1 MNVEIKIDSEYPVPK
16 VIILTAKV
24 TEEVEAVMRKLE
36 SPQTLTGCRNGLN
49 REGVFE
55 IIEQSDIIRLY
66 AASGKV
72 FAVTEKG
79 EYTMRLRLYE
89 LEARLEAS
97 SFVRISNSEI
107 INLKKARSFDL
118 SLAGTICVSLSN
130 GDKSYVSR
138 RCVSKVK
145 QTLGI

>member
-1 MNVEIKIDSEYPVPK
+1 MNIEIKLNSSCTVPK
-16 VIILTAKV
+16 IVIFTDQITG
-24 TEEVEAVMRKLE
+24 EVEAVVKKLE
-36 SPQTLTGCRNGLN
+36 SPQSLTGCRNDLN
-49 REGVFE
+49 RGGVFE

-130 GDKSYVSR
+130 GDRSYVSR

>member
-1 MNVEIKIDSEYPVPK
+1 MNVEIKIDDEYSVPK
-16 VIILTAKV
+16 IIILTAKV
-24 TEEVEAVMRKLE
+24 TEEVEAVVRKLE
-36 SPQTLTGCRNGLN
+36 SPHTLTGCR
-49 REGVFE
+49 EGIFE

-66 AASGKV
+66 SATGKV

-130 GDKSYVSR
+130 GDRSYVSR

-145 QTLGI
+145 QTLGL

>member
-1 MNVEIKIDSEYPVPK
+1 MNVEIKIDNEYTEPK
-16 VIILTAKV
+16 IIILTAKV
-24 TEEVEAVMRKLE
+24 TEEVEAVVRKLE
-36 SPQTLTGCRNGLN
+36 SPQTLTGCR
-49 REGVFE
+49 EGIFE

-79 EYTMRLRLYE
+79 EYTMRLKLYE
-89 LEARLEAS
+89 LEARLES
-97 SFVRISNSEI
+97 SRFVRISNSEI

-130 GDKSYVSR
+130 GDRSYVSR